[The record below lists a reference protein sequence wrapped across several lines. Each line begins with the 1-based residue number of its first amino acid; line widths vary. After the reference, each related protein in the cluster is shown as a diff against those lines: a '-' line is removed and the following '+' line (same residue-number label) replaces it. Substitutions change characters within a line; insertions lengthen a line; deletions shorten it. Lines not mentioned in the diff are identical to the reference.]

1 MDWEWGPFQILYLS
15 NISVFC
21 VFRHDYGVRFIFA
34 SIKHGHKVAC
44 LILIFCVIVL
54 GWRPPKPCCKCPSW
68 ISRAAFFFAHP
79 AAAAVTPYIYI
90 PCPLFSWFQTQV
102 GKRGDVM
109 TLFLSFGLFVL
120 LSGRF
125 LWLSLPSSLLFS
137 NCHLLKASTLVH
149 GYKYLL
155 GPSWFLKISLLI
167 PDLLLFCFFFYAS
180 EFNQVYGNSW
190 TFSSYL
196 RMKS

>member
-1 MDWEWGPFQILYLS
+1 M
-15 NISVFC
+15 ISSC
-21 VFRHDYGVRFIFA
+21 PPARG
-34 SIKHGHKVAC
+34 SLQSPGTQPGT
-44 LILIFCVIVL
+44 
-54 GWRPPKPCCKCPSW
+54 GWVSLPSSGG
-68 ISRAAFFFAHP
+68 IEGSELHSPGLPFFFSHP

>member
-1 MDWEWGPFQILYLS
+1 MISSCPPARGSLQSLGTQPGTGWVSLPSSGVESKLQSCILQ
-15 NISVFC
+15 
-21 VFRHDYGVRFIFA
+21 G
-34 SIKHGHKVAC
+34 C
-44 LILIFCVIVL
+44 L
-54 GWRPPKPCCKCPSW
+54 
-68 ISRAAFFFAHP
+68 FFFFPHP
-79 AAAAVTPYIYI
+79 AAAAVTPYIYL

-109 TLFLSFGLFVL
+109 TLYLSFGLFVL

-137 NCHLLKASTLVH
+137 NCHFLKASILVVH

-155 GPSWFLKISLLI
+155 GSSWFLKISLLI
-167 PDLLLFCFFFYAS
+167 PDLLLFCFFFYTS

-190 TFSSYL
+190 TFSLHL
-196 RMKS
+196 RVKS